1 MTEAAASHGG
11 SMLDA
16 VSHLQQ
22 IPEVLDVPPRAEA
35 MAIRQYG
42 VTDSSKS
49 LRQNCIHDV
58 AHPNDLQVGC

>member
-1 MTEAAASHGG
+1 MVAACLMPFRTCSK
-11 SMLDA
+11 SLK
-16 VSHLQQ
+16 SWTS
-22 IPEVLDVPPRAEA
+22 PPRAEA

-42 VTDSSKS
+42 VADSSTS

>member
-22 IPEVLDVPPRAEA
+22 IPEVLGVPPPPRAEA

-42 VTDSSKS
+42 VADSSTS
-49 LRQNCIHDV
+49 LRQL
-58 AHPNDLQVGC
+58 HP